1 MECFRWRADLSSAL
15 RGSPARDKEGE
26 TVQKFFMERSASL
39 WTAAFCIVAGVILVL
54 YPVAVSNMFV
64 TALAI
69 GALVYG
75 LIHLFRYIQGRRAGI
90 GLTGDTF

>member
-1 MECFRWRADLSSAL
+1 MH
-15 RGSPARDKEGE
+15 
-26 TVQKFFMERSASL
+26 KFFMERSASL

-75 LIHLFRYIQGRRAGI
+75 LIHLFRYIQGPTCRGRARGA
-90 GLTGDTF
+90 GPGAA